1 MGAACAVLAASFAI
15 PLLVRADPPQIAAAG
30 LLLPAGTVETI
41 VLDQAIDSAQTEP
54 GALIRAH
61 IRDAIVVRGKTLA
74 PAGTPV
80 QMIVS
85 AMRRAGNGASGAIM
99 LRLEPL
105 HLRDDLNLP
114 MRLVHPVLSPLLVAA
129 NAEDIAL
136 PSKAAAE
143 SVKRGENLVL
153 PHGTMMRAKTAL
165 TIDATDPQKD
175 VLVPP
180 PPYTIST
187 EKPYSAFTPI
197 PLVTYSPRP
206 TPPPRPRGRGRG
218 RGRATPSPSPSP
230 SPSTTPA
237 ESASPSATPTSSA
250 TPLP

>member
-1 MGAACAVLAASFAI
+1 
-15 PLLVRADPPQIAAAG
+15 

-54 GALIRAH
+54 GAIIRAH
-61 IRDAIVVRGKTLA
+61 LRDAIVVRGKTLA
-74 PAGTPV
+74 PAGSPV

-85 AMRRAGNGASGAIM
+85 ATRRAGNGVSGEIM
-99 LRLEPL
+99 LRLESV
-105 HLRDDLNLP
+105 HLVDDLNLP
-114 MRLVHPVLSPLLVAA
+114 MRLLHPVLSPLLVAA

-143 SVKRGENLVL
+143 TVKRGANLVL

-165 TIDATDPQKD
+165 TIDATDPHKD

-218 RGRATPSPSPSP
+218 RGRAKPSPSPSP
-230 SPSTTPA
+230 SPSATESTTTTP
-237 ESASPSATPTSSA
+237 SPASATPVTSPSPGA
-250 TPLP
+250 